1 MLLRSPLRH
10 LRNEA
15 SSIKGLKARVFNRA
29 SGTYAGR
36 SHNVPRLR
44 IIGPTVWCLAAAGTF
59 YLGCAGW
66 EVYQD
71 AKEAKKRRMWP
82 ASASSPVA
90 YDQLEIARAAAR
102 TRDRYSGPMLEQISS
117 GTFSNLAAA
126 DKMIA
131 GTIGLNTVIHGICR
145 LLPGLQWQ
153 FAHVPA
159 GPFNYTLLTSMFGHG
174 GLLHLGA
181 NMYGLYNFA
190 PPVAQSLAFERSG
203 AHLTAFYLSAGV
215 FASLASHVTSKW
227 ASPRARRSGFLVPS
241 LGASGAIFGVLGAWA
256 MLFPDAQVGLLL
268 LPGSLPAEEALMG
281 IALFETYG
289 LAVGFKSLNFGH
301 AAHLAGLAIGTG
313 YVYFDGNRRVWKP
326 TRRFMFNQMKRLGMV

>member
-1 MLLRSPLRH
+1 MLPSPLSH
-10 LRNEA
+10 LRPEA
-15 SSIKGLKARVFNRA
+15 PNIKGFKRSA
-29 SGTYAGR
+29 SCTSNS
-36 SHNVPRLR
+36 SHASRLR
-44 IIGPTVWCLAAAGTF
+44 IAGPIVWCLAAAGTF

-82 ASASSPVA
+82 ASTTSSVTH
-90 YDQLEIARAAAR
+90 DQLEAARAASR
-102 TRDRYSGPMLEQISS
+102 TRHRHSGPILEQIQISS
-117 GTFSNLAAA
+117 GTFSNLAGA
-126 DKMIA
+126 DKMVA
-131 GTIGLNTVIHGICR
+131 GAIGLNTVIHGICR
-145 LLPGLQWQ
+145 ILPGIQWQ

-159 GPFNYTLLTSMFGHG
+159 GPFNYTLLTSMFGHA

-190 PPVAQSLAFERSG
+190 PAVAQSRVFERSG

-215 FASLASHVTSKW
+215 FASLASHLTSKW
-227 ASPRARRSGFLVPS
+227 ASPRALRSGFLTPG

-256 MLFPDAQVGLLL
+256 MLFPDAHVGILL
-268 LPGSLPAEEALMG
+268 LPGRLPADEALVG

-301 AAHLAGLAIGTG
+301 AAHLAGLTVGAG
-313 YVYFDGNRRVWKP
+313 YVYFDGNRRLWKP
-326 TRRFMFNQMKRLGMV
+326 ARRFMFNQMKRLGVV